1 MTTICISSG
10 HGKKVSGAAGIVDEV
25 TEARRVVDQLAIEL
39 EKRGV
44 EVMTF
49 HDDTSDSQSENL
61 TTIVDWHN
69 SHERDLDCSIH
80 FNAYE
85 QVDHGMGTECLYVTQ
100 SALASQIAAAI
111 AQSGLINRGAKKR
124 TDLKFLNSTEMPSVL
139 VEVCFVDSETDCDIY
154 EDQFEN
160 ICADIADVLGGD
172 EEEDLEPIPPESAT
186 FHAVGKCSRFGGP
199 NDTGVDTDEG
209 LAFIYDISDAPHLF
223 LPDHPDWNG
232 MGLARRLNP
241 FVHYVACRWDYDRT
255 PKETLIE
262 NLALVRST
270 RTGIALT
277 AFPADWGPHE
287 STGRVADLSP
297 SLMQDL
303 GIDTDDEVEVIYPW
317 GGVET
322 S

>member
-25 TEARRVVDQLAIEL
+25 TEARRVVDQLAIDL

-100 SALASQIAAAI
+100 SALASEIAAAI

-154 EDQFEN
+154 EDQFEA
-160 ICADIADVLGGD
+160 ICASIADVLGGALD
-172 EEEDLEPIPPESAT
+172 PLSGVGPDQLRFTPSASVQDLVDRTTPESIPTKGSPSSMTSRLRRISSCLTIRTGKAWDSRDGST
-186 FHAVGKCSRFGGP
+186 RSCTTSHVVG
-199 NDTGVDTDEG
+199 TMT
-209 LAFIYDISDAPHLF
+209 
-223 LPDHPDWNG
+223 
-232 MGLARRLNP
+232 ARRRKL
-241 FVHYVACRWDYDRT
+241 
-255 PKETLIE
+255 
-262 NLALVRST
+262 
-270 RTGIALT
+270 
-277 AFPADWGPHE
+277 
-287 STGRVADLSP
+287 
-297 SLMQDL
+297 
-303 GIDTDDEVEVIYPW
+303 
-317 GGVET
+317 
-322 S
+322 